1 MTYVYEDEVDDYLAV
16 GYTMDQLH
24 VLQFGQQRPQEPE
37 FNQEIWE
44 RTMRM
49 NEIRKVIRGVLSEAI
64 TFDNK
69 KTKNVDSEYEKYK
82 LSKFSGLGLTI
93 QYIVENWEVIKDEPH
108 DTIVNIKNIVKG
120 YYRGDKIPCI
130 KYSNNPEETY
140 PLIDGFHRLTAM
152 KILGIKEF
160 CYKEDSINEAIT
172 FDNNKTF
179 TPPPN
184 VAQRAQEAINTT
196 SSNNLTQSG
205 TGHGSGLNKAKE
217 LASKQTQGFDMMKKM
232 KSFFET
238 SQESYNAEKAAGKT
252 VQNSGIIQA
261 WELHGGDSG
270 KEWVNQQLDSLNQSN
285 LNTKSN
291 LRKAGGAGENKGMG
305 IFDTKVMKT
314 NNHRIHR

>member
-49 NEIRKVIRGVLSEAI
+49 NEIRKVIREVLS
-64 TFDNK
+64 
-69 KTKNVDSEYEKYK
+69 
-82 LSKFSGLGLTI
+82 
-93 QYIVENWEVIKDEPH
+93 
-108 DTIVNIKNIVKG
+108 
-120 YYRGDKIPCI
+120 
-130 KYSNNPEETY
+130 
-140 PLIDGFHRLTAM
+140 
-152 KILGIKEF
+152 
-160 CYKEDSINEAIT
+160 EAIT

-184 VAQRAQEAINTT
+184 VAQRAQEAINAT

-252 VQNSGIIQA
+252 IQNSGVIQA

-285 LNTKSN
+285 LNTKKN
-291 LRKAGGAGENKGMG
+291 LRQAGGAGTNKGMG
-305 IFDTKVMKT
+305 VFDTKVMST